1 MSTTTNTSRAKPKTV
16 PKVKQTKNKPYQL
29 DLFTDDVHE
38 TEHEYFSQKL
48 KAELQSMFPTSVK
61 YEDN

>member
-1 MSTTTNTSRAKPKTV
+1 MKVAKPKTA
-16 PKVKQTKNKPYQL
+16 PKVKQVKNKPYQL

-48 KAELQSMFPTSVK
+48 KAELQSMFPTSVSIT
-61 YEDN
+61 